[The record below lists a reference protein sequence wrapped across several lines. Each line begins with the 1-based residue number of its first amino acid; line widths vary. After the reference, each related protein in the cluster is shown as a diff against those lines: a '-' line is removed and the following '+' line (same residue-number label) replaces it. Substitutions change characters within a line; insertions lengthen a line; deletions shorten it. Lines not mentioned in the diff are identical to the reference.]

1 MATLTLTFPDPLNIS
16 LQIGDTTYFVKTSSR
31 GGFLT
36 SLDSTAS
43 YASDYASTELGTVA
57 SITQNTNTITVTS
70 SLTVADLA
78 ALQATESDYYIYF
91 SKDNKAN
98 LSSLLGYYAEVK
110 FKNTSTTEAELFSIS
125 ADTFE
130 SSK

>member
-1 MATLTLTFPDPLNIS
+1 
-16 LQIGDTTYFVKTSSR
+16 
-31 GGFLT
+31 
-36 SLDSTAS
+36 DSTAS